1 MQINWEKKELNL
13 KIVYYGP
20 ALSGK
25 TSNIEQI
32 HAGIKKNDKSK
43 LLSLKNREDRT
54 LYFDFFQVELGKI
67 GGLTPKLNLYTVP
80 GQSYYESTRKMV
92 LRRADGV
99 VFVADSNPTRIE
111 ENKKAWQNMK
121 KQLTELNLYDKE
133 FPIVVQLNKRDLPL
147 VVPSNLMIRQL
158 SINGYHVLEASAVQR
173 KGVFETLKAITQ
185 IVISRVQKEL
195 L

>member
-25 TSNIEQI
+25 TTNIEQI
-32 HAGIKKNDKSK
+32 HAGIKKEDKGK

-99 VFVADSNPTRIE
+99 VFVADSNPTRME
-111 ENKKAWQNMK
+111 ENKYAWDNMK
-121 KQLTELNLYDKE
+121 KQLKELNLYEKD
-133 FPIVVQLNKRDLPL
+133 FPIVVQFNKRDLPL
-147 VVPSNLMIRQL
+147 VVPSNILMRKL
-158 SINGYHVLEASAVQR
+158 DLNGYQILEASAVKRQ
-173 KGVFETLKAITQ
+173 GVFETLKAITQ
-185 IVISRVQKEL
+185 VVIGRVQKEL